1 MAYGHR
7 DGCIDLI
14 EGGTMRHLKRIGLM
28 TMTMAL
34 VIGFT
39 SAAYA
44 TETDLVPGNPVYLTL
59 GDSWG
64 YGQGATDPATSG
76 YAAVLAGTLAE
87 DLDCSPAESE
97 IAVDGCKH
105 LQHLNLARGA
115 TETLPGVTA
124 PIVASE
130 QLPIAIPMLEDRN
143 GDINPANDVEA
154 ITLHVGGNDVT
165 GPIQAA
171 CIRGIDATCVKVW
184 MTEMAQFEADLQ
196 AVVGPLRSAAGDE
209 TPIVLGTYD
218 NPVATCWLFEDFGP
232 SAVFLGAMLLE
243 GSPDFVDE
251 QLGVHLDGI
260 HEVVR
265 RVASEN
271 GAQIA
276 ESFTTLEPGDFVGGA
291 DCLHIRDSGHQK
303 VAATFAAILES

>member
-1 MAYGHR
+1 MTYGHR

-44 TETDLVPGNPVYLTL
+44 TEADLVPGNPVYLTL

-64 YGQGATDPATSG
+64 YGQGATDPETSG
-76 YAAVLAGTLAE
+76 YAAVLAGTLTE
-87 DLDCSPAESE
+87 DLDCSPAQSE
-97 IAVDGCKH
+97 NAVDGCKL

-143 GDINPANDVEA
+143 GDMNPANDVEA
-154 ITLHVGGNDVT
+154 ITLHVGGNDVS
-165 GPIQAA
+165 GPIQDA
-171 CIRGIDATCVKVW
+171 CIYGIDATCIGVW
-184 MTEMAQFEADLQ
+184 MTEMAQFETDLQ
-196 AVVGPLRSAAGDE
+196 AVVGPLRSAAGE
-209 TPIVLGTYD
+209 GTPIVLGTYD
-218 NPVATCWLFEDFGP
+218 NPVATCWLSDAIGP
-232 SAVFLGAMLLE
+232 EAIFLGAMLLE
-243 GSPDFVDE
+243 GSPGVVDG

-265 RVASEN
+265 RVAAEN
-271 GAQIA
+271 GADVA
-276 ESFTTLEPGDFVGGA
+276 ESFGTLDPGDLVGGA

-303 VAATFAAILES
+303 VAATFATILES

>member
-1 MAYGHR
+1 MTYGHR

-14 EGGTMRHLKRIGLM
+14 EGGTMRHLKRIWVM

-105 LQHLNLARGA
+105 LQHLNLAREA

>member
-44 TETDLVPGNPVYLTL
+44 TEADLVPGNPVYLTL

-87 DLDCSPAESE
+87 DLDCSPARSE
-97 IAVDGCKH
+97 NAVDGCKH

-124 PIVASE
+124 SIVASE

-143 GDINPANDVEA
+143 GDMNPANDVEA
-154 ITLHVGGNDVT
+154 ITLHVGGNDVA

>member
-1 MAYGHR
+1 
-7 DGCIDLI
+7 
-14 EGGTMRHLKRIGLM
+14 MRHLKRIWVM
-28 TMTMAL
+28 TMTMTL
-34 VIGFT
+34 VVGVT

-44 TETDLVPGNPVYLTL
+44 TETKLVPGNPVYLTL

-64 YGQGATDPATSG
+64 YGEGATDPATSG
-76 YAAVLAGTLAE
+76 YAAVLVGTLAE
-87 DLDCSPAESE
+87 DLDCSPARSE
-97 IAVDGCKH
+97 NAVDGCKH

-130 QLPIAIPMLEDRN
+130 QLPVAIPMLEDRN
-143 GDINPANDVEA
+143 GDRNPANDVEA

-171 CIRGIDATCVKVW
+171 CIYGMNPTCAGVW

-218 NPVATCWLFEDFGP
+218 NPVATCWLFDAFGP
-232 SAVFLGAMLLE
+232 SAVFLGDMLLE
-243 GSPDFVDE
+243 GSPGFVDG

-271 GAQIA
+271 GAQVA
-276 ESFTTLEPGDFVGGA
+276 ESFGTLAPGDFVGGT
-291 DCLHIRDSGHQK
+291 DCLHIKDSGHQK

>member
-1 MAYGHR
+1 
-7 DGCIDLI
+7 
-14 EGGTMRHLKRIGLM
+14 M

-44 TETDLVPGNPVYLTL
+44 TEADLVPGNPVYLTL

-87 DLDCSPAESE
+87 DLNCVPAQSDN
-97 IAVDGCKH
+97 AVDGCRN

-130 QLPIAIPMLEDRN
+130 QLPVAIPMIEARN
-143 GDINPANDVEA
+143 GDMNPANDVEA

-171 CIRGIDATCVKVW
+171 CIYGIDPTCIAVW
-184 MTEMAQFEADLQ
+184 MTEMAVFEADLQ
-196 AVVGPLRSAAGDE
+196 AVVGPLHSAAGDE

-218 NPVATCWLFEDFGP
+218 NPVATCWLFEAFGP
-232 SAVFLGAMLLE
+232 DAVFLGAMLLE
-243 GSPDFVDE
+243 GSPDFVDA

-260 HEVVR
+260 HQVVR
-265 RVASEN
+265 RVASAN
-271 GAQIA
+271 GAQVA
-276 ESFTTLEPGDFVGGA
+276 ESFGTLDPEDFVGGS

-303 VAATFAAILES
+303 VAATFATILED

>member
-1 MAYGHR
+1 
-7 DGCIDLI
+7 
-14 EGGTMRHLKRIGLM
+14 MRHLKRIWAM

-44 TETDLVPGNPVYLTL
+44 AEADLVPGNPVYLTL

-64 YGQGATDPATSG
+64 YGQGATDPATTG
-76 YAAVLAGTLAE
+76 YAAVLADTLVE
-87 DLDCSPAESE
+87 DLDCSPARSE
-97 IAVDGCKH
+97 NAVDGCKH

-143 GDINPANDVEA
+143 GDRNPANDVEA

-165 GPIQAA
+165 GAIQDA
-171 CIRGIDATCVKVW
+171 CISGIDPTCIAVW
-184 MTEMAQFEADLQ
+184 MTEMAEFEADLQ
-196 AVVGPLRSAAGDE
+196 AVVGPLRTAAGDE

-218 NPVATCWLFEDFGP
+218 NPVATCWLFDAFGP
-232 SAVFLGAMLLE
+232 NAVFLGFMLLE
-243 GSPDFVDE
+243 GSPGSVDA
-251 QLGVHLDGI
+251 QIGVHLDGI

-271 GAQIA
+271 GAQVA
-276 ESFTTLEPGDFVGGA
+276 ESFGTLDAGDFVGGT

>member
-1 MAYGHR
+1 
-7 DGCIDLI
+7 
-14 EGGTMRHLKRIGLM
+14 MRHLKRIWVM

-34 VIGFT
+34 VIGIT

-44 TETDLVPGNPVYLTL
+44 TQTDLVPGNPVYLTL

-76 YAAVLAGTLAE
+76 YAAVLAGTLIE
-87 DLDCSPAESE
+87 DLDCSPAQSE
-97 IAVDGCKH
+97 NAVDGCKH
-105 LQHLNLARGA
+105 IQHLNLARGA

-130 QLPIAIPMLEDRN
+130 QLPVAIPMIEARN
-143 GDINPANDVEA
+143 GDRNPSNDVEA

-171 CIRGIDATCVKVW
+171 CIYGIDPTCVAVW
-184 MTEMAQFEADLQ
+184 MKEMAVFEADLQ
-196 AVVGPLRSAAGDE
+196 AVVEPLRSAAGNE

-218 NPVATCWLFEDFGP
+218 NPVATCWLFGAFGP
-232 SAVFLGAMLLE
+232 EAVFLGTMLLE
-243 GSPDFVDE
+243 GSPEFVDA
-251 QLGVHLDGI
+251 QLNVHLDGI

-271 GAQIA
+271 GAQVA
-276 ESFTTLEPGDFVGGA
+276 ESFGTLDPGDFVGGT

-303 VAATFAAILES
+303 VAATFAAILED